1 MDLNV
6 EFTTGN
12 VCFAIAMA
20 WLVFAT
26 IGGIFQCVKSFINRL
41 NKRPYIITYCDEDK
55 SMYFVYDHNLKKYVV
70 DETFDC
76 SKAGPEV
83 FQILY

>member
-1 MDLNV
+1 MDLNF

-12 VCFAIAMA
+12 VCFAIIMA
-20 WLVFAT
+20 WLVFA
-26 IGGIFQCVKSFINRL
+26 IIAGSFRGVKFLINRL
-41 NKRPYIITYCDEDK
+41 NKRPYMITYYDDDK
-55 SMYFVYDHNLKKYVV
+55 PTYFVYDYNLKKYVV

-83 FQILY
+83 FHSIY